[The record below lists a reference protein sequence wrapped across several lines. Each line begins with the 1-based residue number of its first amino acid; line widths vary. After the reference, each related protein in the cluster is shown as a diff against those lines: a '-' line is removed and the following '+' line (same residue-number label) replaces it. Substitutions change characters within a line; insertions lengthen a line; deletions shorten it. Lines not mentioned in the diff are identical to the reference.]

1 MKKMFLL
8 LLLAVSTFSLSFA
21 QDSSAAHKKHGP
33 SKETLAKQLNLN
45 KEQEDKIKASKAELK
60 TKTKEIKANTAL
72 TEEQKKAQLKE
83 ARKESK
89 KEVDAALTPEQKAKL
104 KELHAKKKASSPP
117 KKKVLPK
124 PAPAAKN

>member
-1 MKKMFLL
+1 MKKMFLML
-8 LLLAVSTFSLSFA
+8 LMAVSTFSLSFA
-21 QDSSAAHKKHGP
+21 QDSSAAHKKHAP
-33 SKETLAKQLNLN
+33 AKETLAKKLNLN

-104 KELHAKKKASSPP
+104 KELHAKKKSWSFTRA
-117 KKKVLPK
+117 
-124 PAPAAKN
+124 

>member
-1 MKKMFLL
+1 MKKMFLM

-21 QDSSAAHKKHGP
+21 QDSSATRKKHGP
-33 SKETLAKQLNLN
+33 AKETLAKQLNLN

-60 TKTKEIKANTAL
+60 AKTKEIKANTAL